1 MAGYVQLLGTT
12 FAVSA
17 SLSDSTKDV
26 NTDTGHL
33 SSTSIQFLSIAR
45 AIQFGSFVAVHRVKN
60 IKNLRIYGAKVKP
73 PLSNLTGVSLRR
85 TNIRNSLRE

>member
-12 FAVSA
+12 FAVSP
-17 SLSDSTKDV
+17 SLSHSTKDV
-26 NTDTGHL
+26 NTDPGHL

-45 AIQFGSFVAVHRVKN
+45 AIQFGSFVAVHRV
-60 IKNLRIYGAKVKP
+60 RIYGAKVKP